1 MNKTSAIIYE
11 EFKQNMANL
20 INDSNLPP
28 FVIELVLK
36 DFYQEIH
43 NIAKQIYEQDKA
55 QYANSLLQNIQVE
68 ED

>member
-1 MNKTSAIIYE
+1 MNKTSAMIFE
-11 EFKQNMANL
+11 EFKQDMANL
-20 INDSNLPP
+20 INNSNLPP

-43 NIAKQIYEQDKA
+43 NIAKQVYEQDKS
-55 QYANSLLQNIQVE
+55 QYANFLLQNIQVE

>member
-1 MNKTSAIIYE
+1 MNKTGAIIFE

-20 INDSNLPP
+20 INDSSLPP

-43 NIAKQIYEQDKA
+43 NIAKQVYEQDKA